1 MKPLTTALG
10 ILALLSPTLAVHTQ
24 EECRPKPT
32 ESVIDVGSEKQL
44 FIDTLFF
51 SSAQGIALQV
61 NPARKSGEHNVQRDQ
76 PWESATLNWFSV
88 MEDRA
93 GTLQGDKAPR
103 AKYRMWYETYD
114 VEGWPTMNDTSFCY
128 AESTDGITWTKPDL
142 GLLSYQD
149 STETNILFR
158 QIGPEGAHSRVH
170 GASVFKDPNAP
181 KEERYK
187 AVSQGM
193 FSSKGTPPY
202 YVAGMYSADGLQW
215 TRYPDPIC
223 EVFAD
228 SQYSSF
234 WDDQTNQYSL
244 YGRVAGRGRALGR
257 TTSEDFSFFEPLKLV
272 LETDDNDPPNSDLYN
287 PAALK
292 YPYAANAYFMF
303 PSLFQHDTETLDI
316 HLAVSRDGVTWTWP
330 EKGNAFIPLGK
341 PGEFDSGSL
350 YMGQG
355 ILRVGDELFQYYGG
369 SPIKHNESKLE
380 NLVLP
385 GNSRTFSR
393 VTSRLDGLVSVEPN
407 GENSFFVTPP
417 LRFTGNILKLNAHI
431 RDSGYLRVALLDDEG
446 NAIPGK
452 TTDECDAIIGDAIDA
467 LVLWKENGDLT
478 AHAGAPVRLR
488 IELHNASLYAFRFTT
503 GYAGKERDH

>member
-1 MKPLTTALG
+1 MTPTNLCTLLTTSMVL
-10 ILALLSPTLAVHTQ
+10 TLACLTIHSNASADNT
-24 EECRPKPT
+24 P
-32 ESVIDVGSEKQL
+32 IDVGSEKQL
-44 FIDTLFF
+44 FIDDLFF
-51 SSAQGIALQV
+51 ATSQGIQLQV
-61 NPARKSGEHNVQRDQ
+61 NPAHKTGELNVQRDQ

-93 GTLQGDKAPR
+93 GTLKGENSPR

-114 VEGWPTMNDTSFCY
+114 IEGWPTTDDTSFCY
-128 AESTDGITWTKPDL
+128 AESTDGIKWTKPDL
-142 GLLSYQD
+142 GLSSYQEK
-149 STETNILFR
+149 TTNNILFR

-193 FSSKGTPPY
+193 FASKGTPPY
-202 YVAGMYSADGLQW
+202 YVAGMYSADGLRW
-215 TRYPDPIC
+215 TRYAEPIC
-223 EVFAD
+223 EVFSD
-228 SQYSSF
+228 SQYSGF
-234 WDDQTNQYSL
+234 WDDQTKQYTI

-257 TTSEDFSFFEPLKLV
+257 STSEDFTFFEPLELV
-272 LETDDNDPPNSDLYN
+272 LETDDQDPPNSDLYN
-287 PAALK
+287 PAAHK

-330 EKGNAFIPLGK
+330 QKGNAFIPLGK

-355 ILRVGDELFQYYGG
+355 ILRVGDELFHYYGG

-380 NLVLP
+380 NLILP

-393 VTSRLDGLVSVEPN
+393 VTSRLDGLVSVEAKE
-407 GENSFFVTPP
+407 ENSFFITPP
-417 LRFTGNILKLNAHI
+417 LRFTGNILKLNADV
-431 RDSGYLRVALLDDEG
+431 RDGGYLRVALLDEQG
-446 NAIPGK
+446 EAIPGK
-452 TTDECDAIIGDAIDA
+452 TADDCDAITGDSVDA
-467 LVLWKENGDLT
+467 LVLWKEDGDLT
-478 AHAGAPVRLR
+478 ALAGAPIRLR
-488 IELHNASLYAFRFTT
+488 IELHHASLYAFRFTT
-503 GYAGKERDH
+503 GYAGNERDH